1 MLYIK
6 LMIDPR
12 IKGFMTRLAPSMVVA
27 GGVSF
32 CLFTLMSLM
41 IATKHSTTLIPM
53 AEVIRVENSYPVQD
67 TVFSE
72 NKETEVLPKA
82 YFIKH
87 QVLPSEPEY
96 KIQHQLYSQAIVPI
110 ERIKPVISVE
120 MIKIAMNPI
129 IDRDAILLAA
139 SSPMYP
145 HSAEKNN
152 IEGHIVVAMN
162 VDSDGKVD
170 DVWVI
175 EASPVGYFEDYALR
189 AAKKFKYQPRIK
201 NGKKVVA
208 ANLQYRWDFNLPSGS

>member
-1 MLYIK
+1 MLYNK

-12 IKGFMTRLAPSMVVA
+12 IKGFLERLAPSMVVA

-41 IATKHSTTLIPM
+41 VATKHSTTRMPV
-53 AEVIRVENSYPVQD
+53 AEVIRVEKTYPVRD
-67 TVFSE
+67 IAFSE
-72 NKETEVLPKA
+72 RKNIAVLPRA
-82 YFIKH
+82 YFIKN
-87 QVLPSEPEY
+87 QTLPSVPEY
-96 KIQHQLYSQAIVPI
+96 KVENQVYSQAIVPI
-110 ERIKPVISVE
+110 KQIKPVVSFE
-120 MIKIAMNPI
+120 NIKIAMNPI

-145 HSAEKNN
+145 HSAEKNH

-189 AAKKFKYQPRIK
+189 AARKFKYQPRIK